1 MVLFDGVCNLCN
13 GAVRYIAANDPERRF
28 GFLPLQSPRGRAL
41 LGTRA
46 DDPRPPDTMV
56 LLQDGHVYERSD
68 AALYIALGLR
78 SPLPLAFAA
87 ILIPRAWRD
96 ALYDWVARNRYGWFG
111 RQDACP
117 LPPPGLRER
126 FLDEAVPEA

>member
-1 MVLFDGVCNLCN
+1 
-13 GAVRYIAANDPERRF
+13 
-28 GFLPLQSPRGRAL
+28 
-41 LGTRA
+41 
-46 DDPRPPDTMV
+46 MV
-56 LLQDGHVYERSD
+56 LLQDGRVYERSD
-68 AALYIALGLR
+68 AALHIALGLR

-111 RQDACP
+111 RQDTCP

-126 FLDEAVPEA
+126 FLDDGVPEA